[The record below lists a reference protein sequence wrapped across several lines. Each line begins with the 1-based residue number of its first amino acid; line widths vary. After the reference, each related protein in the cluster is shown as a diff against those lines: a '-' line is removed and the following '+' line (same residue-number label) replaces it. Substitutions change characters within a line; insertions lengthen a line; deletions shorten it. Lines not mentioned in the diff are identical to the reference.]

1 MPKLNTSL
9 GLRGKLIVF
18 VVIGIIIA
26 STATGLVRVWQE
38 KQKITALIEDSGR
51 ERALMLSVAVSNL
64 IMGYDYGNME
74 SIVDKLIAQPNVLS
88 VVIHNAEG
96 KVLAQRAKAS
106 QPGLTF
112 NTPVKFDNETIGDVE
127 LTVSLE
133 RLNQALAQT
142 YTNIALEQLFFGLVL
157 GLLVYFATSRA
168 VVAPIRR
175 VTEMI
180 AGIISSQNPSTAEV
194 LVIETSDEIGHLA
207 SMFNR
212 MNLTISDYHRQLH
225 QKIDLA
231 NSALVQTNEEL
242 QMHSVELERRTQSLE
257 KALKMVEKLAT
268 TDALTGLSNRR
279 SFDDVFE
286 SSFARAARHND
297 PLTLVLFDV
306 DKFKRINDTYG
317 HGAGDEVLK
326 GICLILNNRL
336 RKSDFAAR
344 LGGDEFAILLD
355 RTDTQAGLH
364 FVQDLL
370 ESIAANEFVHAGTA
384 IHATLS
390 LGVAQ
395 RQDASASP
403 EALYYAADKALYAA
417 KGNGRNQY
425 AIYSSET
432 KATLDVKGAPA

>member
-1 MPKLNTSL
+1 MPKLKTAL
-9 GLRGKLIVF
+9 GLRGKLILF
-18 VVIGIIIA
+18 VVIGIIVA
-26 STATGLVRVWQE
+26 STAIGLVRVWQE

-64 IMGYDYGNME
+64 IVGYDYGNME
-74 SIVDKLIAQPNVLS
+74 SIVDKLITQPSVLS
-88 VVIHNAEG
+88 VVIHNTEG
-96 KVLAQRAKAS
+96 KALAQRTKPS

-112 NTPVKFDNETIGDVE
+112 NAPVKFDNETIGDVE

-142 YTNIALEQLFFGLVL
+142 YTNIALEQIFFGLVL

-180 AGIISSQNPSTAEV
+180 GGIISSQNPSTADV
-194 LVIETSDEIGHLA
+194 LVIESSDEIGHLA

-212 MNLTISDYHRQLH
+212 MNLTISDYHGRLH

-242 QMHSVELERRTQSLE
+242 QMRSVELEKRTQSLE
-257 KALKMVEKLAT
+257 KALEMVEKLAT
-268 TDALTGLSNRR
+268 TDSLTGLSNRR

-286 SSFARAARHND
+286 QSFARAARHND

-306 DKFKRINDTYG
+306 DKFKHINDTYG
-317 HGAGDEVLK
+317 HGAGDEALK
-326 GICLILNNRL
+326 AICVILNNRL

-355 RTDTQAGLH
+355 RTDAQSGLH
-364 FVQDLL
+364 FVRDFL
-370 ESIAANEFVHAGTA
+370 EGVAINEFVHAGTVF
-384 IHATLS
+384 HVTLS
-390 LGVAQ
+390 IGIAQ

-417 KGNGRNQY
+417 KENGRNQY
-425 AIYSSET
+425 AIYSAET
-432 KATLDVKGAPA
+432 ATPLDVKGAPA